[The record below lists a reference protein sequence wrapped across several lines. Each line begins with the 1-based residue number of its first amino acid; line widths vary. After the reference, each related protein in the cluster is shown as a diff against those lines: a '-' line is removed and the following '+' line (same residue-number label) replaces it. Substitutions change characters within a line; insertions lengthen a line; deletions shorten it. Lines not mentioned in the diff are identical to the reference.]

1 MIYFSCKYFY
11 YVIFVVYEICKI
23 MLVQSL
29 NNIPSRDNAMC
40 CNRKIISEN
49 NPTADE
55 LLISC
60 VGVNLFG
67 VN

>member
-1 MIYFSCKYFY
+1 MYFSCKYLY

-23 MLVQSL
+23 ILVQSL
-29 NNIPSRDNAMC
+29 HIPSRDIAMC